1 VHFLNWVSFK
11 NDNCFIYFTT
21 ALLALSL
28 YSFGESGRDLQIS
41 LQFLALKGAFP
52 ETLAEEVL
60 WSISTSVA
68 AVTRDWDHHFDV
80 SSILWE
86 DFLEAITQV
95 EEVVALG
102 DLAFQDFGLDVE
114 VRECRSHSLYLF
126 TASDSVIWNASL
138 RIYRFKVPLRN
149 RCRFLK
155 RLLVAVLWL
164 GLRRLIRSYSAY
176 LFSPQCRYH

>member
-114 VRECRSHSLYLF
+114 VRESRSHSL
-126 TASDSVIWNASL
+126 L
-138 RIYRFKVPLRN
+138 RICLR
-149 RCRFLK
+149 LQTQWSEM
-155 RLLVAVLWL
+155 LLCESIA
-164 GLRRLIRSYSAY
+164 LRY
-176 LFSPQCRYH
+176 LLEIVVGS